1 MMRLGELA
9 WLGVT
14 AALAAGAIG
23 AVLWPGPTVALPSAP
38 PVARADAPARP
49 EAWAEAVSA
58 LLQPRASAPAAAP
71 RVSQPL
77 SGHVL
82 IGVVESDAG
91 GWALVSRGGDL
102 TSIPLG
108 ASLDGYELVEVTAE
122 TAAFERGGDR
132 VVLTRQ

>member
-1 MMRLGELA
+1 MMRSGDLA
-9 WLGVT
+9 WLGLA
-14 AALAAGAIG
+14 AALAAAAVGAL
-23 AVLWPGPTVALPSAP
+23 LWPVSVVASPSAP
-38 PVARADAPARP
+38 PVAGDVAPERS
-49 EAWAEAVSA
+49 EAWGDPVSA
-58 LLQPRASAPAAAP
+58 LLQPRTSAPAAAP

-77 SGHVL
+77 SDHVL

-102 TSIPLG
+102 TSFPLG

-122 TAAFERGGDR
+122 TAAFERDGDR